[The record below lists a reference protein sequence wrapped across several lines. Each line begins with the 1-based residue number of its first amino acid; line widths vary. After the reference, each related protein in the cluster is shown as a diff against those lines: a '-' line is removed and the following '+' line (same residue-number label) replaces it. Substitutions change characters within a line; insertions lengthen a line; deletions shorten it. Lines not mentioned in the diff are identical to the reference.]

1 MTSHAPATAPM
12 PPGLDRAALHQL
24 YYYMR
29 LTRSLEERLVT
40 LHRQGKVVGGLF
52 RSLGQEADAVGSAF
66 ALEAGDILSPLI
78 RNLGSMLVKG
88 ATPLEVLRQYMA
100 KAQSPTAGR
109 ELNIHFNDLER
120 GFLGQISPLGDMVPV
135 MAGIALE
142 FKLRGEPRVGLV
154 YVGDGAMSTGA
165 FHEGLNFAA
174 VQQVPLVV
182 VCENNGWAY
191 STPFRLQ
198 TAVRALKDKAAGY
211 GIPGV
216 QADGNDVLATYEA
229 TRRAVDRARAG
240 GGVTLVELVT
250 YRMKGHAEHDNQSYV
265 PAGELAQW
273 ATQDPIARYH
283 RRLQES
289 GWATAADLAAT
300 DTRIEGELDAALAQ
314 CLDEPF
320 PDVSTALTGVYSDPP
335 SAAVEWYR
343 EGDSATGRLGDPRR
357 EGLGGEPGGDAPSGE
372 PVPGVIP
379 DLSHSRESP
388 TRGAAETTYLEAIR
402 QGIWEELERDPSV
415 LLLGEDIGRLGG
427 PFRVTEGMLA
437 RFGAERV
444 IETPVSEIAI
454 VGAAA
459 GLAHLGRRPVCEMQ
473 FIDFIACAYDMI
485 TNYVA
490 TARYRAGLRTP
501 MVIRGP
507 AGGQVRGGP
516 FHSQN
521 PEAAFLHTPGLKI
534 VCPATARDARGLIK
548 AAIRDE
554 DPVLFLE
561 HKYLYRRVKEV
572 LPEGEEILT
581 PIGQARV
588 ARPGT
593 GLSIIT
599 YSAMVWTA
607 LAAAER
613 LEAEDGLSVEVVD
626 LRTLLPL
633 DDAAIVRTV
642 RKTNRVLVVH
652 EDTRTGGLAG
662 EITARINELAFEWL
676 DAPVRRVAA
685 HDVPLPY
692 APTLEDYVLPQV
704 DDLVRACRWM
714 AGY

>member
-1 MTSHAPATAPM
+1 MPA
-12 PPGLDRAALHQL
+12 GLDRAALHQL

-29 LTRSLEERLVT
+29 LTRSLEERLVA

-66 ALEAGDILSPLI
+66 ALEPGDILSPLI

-109 ELNIHFNDLER
+109 ELNIHFNDLAR

-165 FHEGLNFAA
+165 FHEGMNFAA

-211 GIPGV
+211 GVPGV

-250 YRMKGHAEHDNQSYV
+250 YRMKGHAEHDNQAYV

-273 ATQDPIARYH
+273 AGQDPIARYLK
-283 RRLQES
+283 RLHDS
-289 GWATAADLAAT
+289 GWATPAEVAGLDA
-300 DTRIEGELDAALAQ
+300 RIESELDAALAE
-314 CLDEPF
+314 CIDEPF
-320 PDVSTALTGVYSDPP
+320 PDAATALTGVYADPP
-335 SAAVEWYR
+335 AAEVEWYR
-343 EGDSATGRLGDPRR
+343 GDGAVGRVADGVAPDPASADPLPGASLPDRRFAQSRDPSPAEG
-357 EGLGGEPGGDAPSGE
+357 E
-372 PVPGVIP
+372 I
-379 DLSHSRESP
+379 
-388 TRGAAETTYLEAIR
+388 TYLEAIR

-427 PFRVTEGMLA
+427 PFRVTEGMLD
-437 RFGAERV
+437 RFGADR
-444 IETPVSEIAI
+444 IIDMPVSEIAI

-459 GLAHLGRRPVCEMQ
+459 GMAHLGRRPVCEMQ
-473 FIDFIACAYDMI
+473 FIDFIACAYDML

-501 MVIRGP
+501 MVVRGP

-534 VCPATARDARGLIK
+534 VCPATARDAKGLIK

-554 DPVLFLE
+554 DPVLYLE
-561 HKYLYRRVKEV
+561 HKYLYRRVKET
-572 LPEGEEILT
+572 LTAGEEILT

-633 DDAAIVRTV
+633 DDAAIIRTV
-642 RKTNRVLVVH
+642 RKTGRVLVAH
-652 EDTRTGGLAG
+652 EDTRTGGVGG
-662 EITARINELAFEWL
+662 EIVARINDLAFEWL

-704 DDLVRACRWM
+704 DDLVAACRWL
-714 AGY
+714 ARY